1 MDLFLDLY
9 TSHTGTGWY
18 LRMDGGSDNFCL
30 SAFDEWNLTLGNAFA
45 ALAHLPSLVVADL
58 VWHGHLIVDG
68 VGQLFLTT
76 FNVTL
81 CWKHC
86 HISFGHCADTCF

>member
-1 MDLFLDLY
+1 
-9 TSHTGTGWY
+9 
-18 LRMDGGSDNFCL
+18 MDGGSDNFA
-30 SAFDEWNLTLGNAFA
+30 SPVRRMESNMGTAFA
-45 ALAHLPSLVVADL
+45 ALAHLPSLVIADL
-58 VWHGHLIVDG
+58 VWHGHLNVDG

-86 HISFGHCADTCF
+86 HVSFGHCADTCL